1 MLRKVIKKPHDPT
14 VSLESSRTQTKKN
27 RSVIILLAGVPGTG
41 KTTVGHGLQN
51 RLGLSHRLS
60 TGFLR
65 ATIDSLIPESN
76 ARLLRKEAF
85 AAYEETSHS
94 KFPTGQQIL
103 DGCARQANIL
113 KPVFKSC
120 VARARTEGIGLIM
133 EGSHFI
139 PGIIDPY
146 EFGADLLCVLDVP
159 DREELKER
167 AMSANHKHRRWS
179 NFDLTRLSIL
189 QDQLVYM
196 ANRNELPI
204 VINTDVEQSIN
215 HIVALL
221 NKKTSM

>member
-1 MLRKVIKKPHDPT
+1 VP
-14 VSLESSRTQTKKN
+14 LESNPTQTTET
-27 RSVIILLAGVPGTG
+27 RSAIILLSGVPGTG
-41 KTTVGHGLQN
+41 KTTVGSALQN

-65 ATIDSLIPESN
+65 ATIESLIPERN
-76 ARLLRKEAF
+76 ARLLKREAF
-85 AAYEETSHS
+85 AAYEETSPS
-94 KFPTGQQIL
+94 KSPTGQEIL
-103 DGCARQANIL
+103 DGCAAQTDIL

-120 VARARTEGIGLIM
+120 IVRARTEGIGLIM

-139 PGIIDPY
+139 PGIIDPN

-159 DREELKER
+159 DREQLKER
-167 AMSANHKHRRWS
+167 AMSPNHRHRQWS
-179 NFDLTRLSIL
+179 TFDLNRLCIL

-196 ANRNELPI
+196 AKKNGLAI
-204 VINTDVEQSIN
+204 VMNTDVEQSTN

>member
-1 MLRKVIKKPHDPT
+1 LLRKVIKEQHYLT
-14 VSLESSRTQTKKN
+14 MSFESNRTQTKET
-27 RSVIILLAGVPGTG
+27 RSAIILLSGVPGTG
-41 KTTVGHGLQN
+41 KTTLGNALQN

-65 ATIDSLIPESN
+65 ASIDSLIPESN
-76 ARLLRKEAF
+76 ARLLRREAF

-94 KFPTGQQIL
+94 SSPTGQEIL
-103 DGCARQANIL
+103 EGCARQANIL

-139 PGIIDPY
+139 PGIIDPN

-159 DREELKER
+159 DREQLKER
-167 AMSANHKHRRWS
+167 ALSPNHRHRKWS
-179 NFDLTRLSIL
+179 NFDLNRLSIL

-196 ANRNELPI
+196 ANKNGLPI
-204 VINTDVEQSIN
+204 IINTDVEQSIN
-215 HIVALL
+215 HIIALL